1 MHEIPMTSSTT
12 TAATRGVYRPGL
24 IVVGAIAA
32 LFIALLAFA
41 PIARRFGVLGIEH
54 ILTGYD
60 HLAFL
65 VMLLVATHA
74 VRDLFWVITSFTVAH
89 SITLSA
95 ASLGWVV
102 ASAQWVEPLILAT
115 IVYVA
120 VENLI
125 TARPRARVALTFAFG
140 LVHGLGFASALSE
153 GPLARGEEVL
163 ALLAFN
169 LGVEVGQLAF
179 LALAYPLWRALARV
193 APRAGR
199 WILALGVIALC
210 IYWFIDR
217 L

>member
-1 MHEIPMTSSTT
+1 MTSPLIAPRT
-12 TAATRGVYRPGL
+12 VYRPGL
-24 IVVGAIAA
+24 IAVGAIAA
-32 LFIALLAFA
+32 LFLALLALT
-41 PIARRFGVLGIEH
+41 PIGHRFGLLGIEH

-65 VMLLVATHA
+65 TMLLIATHA
-74 VRDLFWVITSFTVAH
+74 VRDLFWVITSFTIAH
-89 SITLSA
+89 SIALTA

-125 TARPRARVALTFAFG
+125 TARPRARLILTFAFG
-140 LVHGLGFASALSE
+140 LIHGLGFASALSD
-153 GPLARGEEVL
+153 GPLARNDGLV
-163 ALLAFN
+163 ALLSFN

-179 LALAYPLWRALARV
+179 LALAYPLWRGLARI
-193 APRAGR
+193 APKAGR
-199 WILALGVIALC
+199 WTLALGVIALC
-210 IYWFIDR
+210 VYWFVTR

>member
-1 MHEIPMTSSTT
+1 MTTPL
-12 TAATRGVYRPGL
+12 TAPRTVYRPGL
-24 IVVGAIAA
+24 IVVGVIAA
-32 LFIALLAFA
+32 VFFALLALS
-41 PIARRFGVLGIEH
+41 PIARRFGLMGIEH

-65 VMLLVATHA
+65 VMLLIATHA

-89 SITLSA
+89 SITLTA

-125 TARPRARVALTFAFG
+125 TARPRARLALTFAFG
-140 LVHGLGFASALSE
+140 LIHGLGFASALSE
-153 GPLARGEEVL
+153 GPLTPNDELV
-163 ALLAFN
+163 ALLSFN

-179 LALAYPLWRALARV
+179 LALAYPLWRGLERV
-193 APRAGR
+193 APKTGR
-199 WILALGVIALC
+199 WTLALGVIGLC
-210 IYWFIDR
+210 AYWAVVR

>member
-1 MHEIPMTSSTT
+1 MTFSP
-12 TAATRGVYRPGL
+12 TAARTLYRPGL
-24 IVVGAIAA
+24 IAVGVIAVVFAA
-32 LFIALLAFA
+32 LLVLA
-41 PIARRFGVLGIEH
+41 PIARRFGLVGIEH

-65 VMLLVATHA
+65 VMLLIATHA

-89 SITLSA
+89 SITLTA

-125 TARPRARVALTFAFG
+125 TTRPRARLALTFAFG
-140 LVHGLGFASALSE
+140 LVHGLGFASAISE
-153 GPLARGEEVL
+153 GPLARGEELV

-169 LGVEVGQLAF
+169 LGVEIGQLAF
-179 LALAYPLWRALARV
+179 LALAYPLWRGLERV

-199 WILALGVIALC
+199 WTLALGVIALC
-210 IYWFIDR
+210 IYWFIER